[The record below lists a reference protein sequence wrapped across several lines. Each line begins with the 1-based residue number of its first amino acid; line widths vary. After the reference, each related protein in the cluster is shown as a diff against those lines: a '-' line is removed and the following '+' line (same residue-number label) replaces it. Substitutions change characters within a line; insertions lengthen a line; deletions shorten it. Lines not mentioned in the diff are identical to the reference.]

1 MKVSAEEIETPAPK
15 RDKSSL
21 PQQNFVLGR
30 PRATARMVRRKVA
43 FSVALLLM
51 GVVLGVMLGLAVALG
66 GAAALQILWNS
77 VRG

>member
-1 MKVSAEEIETPAPK
+1 MKVSEDEIQTPAHE
-15 RDKSSL
+15 RERSSL

-30 PRATARMVRRKVA
+30 PRTTARMVRRKVA
-43 FSVALLLM
+43 FSVALLLV
-51 GVVLGVMLGLAVALG
+51 GVALGVMLGLAAALG